1 MSIFVFTKL
10 IYFSIFLLQCRSASL
25 PRIFAF
31 HFQNVTF
38 VTSSEKCFEF
48 ILCTFSNIGLFQE
61 KTNRGGGW
69 GHGISRGIEEVEGGI
84 SKNDVNFS
92 GVIRKQI
99 GISSSL
105 GFWFWNFQGVQ
116 LIQLY
121 VTGKFQESSLVLS
134 GIAKGK
140 VTYLEI
146 LAVFPKKEVCPQFFF
161 FFFFGIVHCRAGGI
175 IKLLKQQ
182 TTQNNPQS

>member
-1 MSIFVFTKL
+1 M
-10 IYFSIFLLQCRSASL
+10 
-25 PRIFAF
+25 
-31 HFQNVTF
+31 
-38 VTSSEKCFEF
+38 
-48 ILCTFSNIGLFQE
+48 
-61 KTNRGGGW
+61 
-69 GHGISRGIEEVEGGI
+69 
-84 SKNDVNFS
+84 
-92 GVIRKQI
+92 IRKQI

-121 VTGKFQESSLVLS
+121 ITGKFQESSLVLS